1 MRTLAVCACLALTG
15 ACASVALAAAAK
27 QTPAQRAVD
36 RVVLRASQV
45 GPGTITREIPHG
57 REVAGVSTLDLCG
70 QTFRSE
76 KMRVAR
82 VQLSWI
88 RNTGG
93 GPFLSNEVVAYKP
106 GGAAMAMRELRAAV
120 RSCPKGFVKSAIP
133 GAGMIKNQFDP
144 IKGQFVPN
152 SLGLIDHITEKVGK
166 KTLRFDSLLVYQVRG
181 NVLSAVYG
189 FGVVQLPLVVHT
201 AAQSAKNLKKLRL

>member
-1 MRTLAVCACLALTG
+1 MRTLAVCASLVLAG
-15 ACASVALAAAAK
+15 ACVSVALAGK

-36 RVVLRASQV
+36 RVVLRAAQI
-45 GPGTITREIPHG
+45 GPGTITREIPQG
-57 REVAGVSTLDLCG
+57 REVDGVNTLDLCG

-106 GGAAMAMRELRAAV
+106 GGAAQAMRELRAAV
-120 RSCPKGFVKSAIP
+120 KACPKGFVKSTIP

-144 IKGQFVPN
+144 IKGKDFVDN

-166 KTLRFDSLLVYQVRG
+166 KTLKFDSLLVYQVRG

-189 FGVVQLPLVVHT
+189 FGVVQLPLVVHS
-201 AAQSAKNLKKLRL
+201 AGQSAKNLKKLRI

>member
-1 MRTLAVCACLALTG
+1 MRTLAVCASLVLVG
-15 ACASVALAAAAK
+15 ACASVALAAK

-36 RVVLRASQV
+36 RVVLRAAQI
-45 GPGTITREIPHG
+45 GPGTITREIPQG
-57 REVAGVSTLDLCG
+57 REVDGVNTLDLCG

-106 GGAAMAMRELRAAV
+106 GGAAQAMRELRP
-120 RSCPKGFVKSAIP
+120 R
-133 GAGMIKNQFDP
+133 
-144 IKGQFVPN
+144 
-152 SLGLIDHITEKVGK
+152 
-166 KTLRFDSLLVYQVRG
+166 
-181 NVLSAVYG
+181 
-189 FGVVQLPLVVHT
+189 
-201 AAQSAKNLKKLRL
+201 